1 MDDLCSEFQTV
12 DIITLED
19 LLLTGKIVLE
29 AYKKLKDKKC
39 RNTKEDFLTLM
50 VRKSQIDQ
58 VDELEVLTNTSDPN

>member
-29 AYKKLKDKKC
+29 A
-39 RNTKEDFLTLM
+39 
-50 VRKSQIDQ
+50 
-58 VDELEVLTNTSDPN
+58 

>member
-29 AYKKLKDKKC
+29 AYKKLKDKNC
-39 RNTKEDFLTLM
+39 RNTKKDFF
-50 VRKSQIDQ
+50 
-58 VDELEVLTNTSDPN
+58 NFNG